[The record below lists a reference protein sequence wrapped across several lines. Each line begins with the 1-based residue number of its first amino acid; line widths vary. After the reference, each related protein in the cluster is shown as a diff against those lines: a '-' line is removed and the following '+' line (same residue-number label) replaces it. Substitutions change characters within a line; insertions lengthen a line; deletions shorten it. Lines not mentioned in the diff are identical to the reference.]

1 MSVYLKESTNEKLR
15 IYTVNMSKKLPPSN
29 DLTKLPTEAEREEQL
44 MQDVLL
50 LLENLVYREE
60 ATVKLILNCLY
71 DAGSTNLINQKFQSQ
86 NIKRTLKWISKM
98 SKPAF
103 RMIAWQWFKKNFP
116 KLITDWLRSQIEFKK
131 IETPKVEIVVED
143 QGTNL
148 NSLDQAQD
156 QMYEVKQLR
165 SQVKLLTGIL
175 LVVVTVLT
183 GSFVWAGYLL
193 ERSHLQV
200 VEELQ
205 TQVKTLEASVNKH

>member
-1 MSVYLKESTNEKLR
+1 
-15 IYTVNMSKKLPPSN
+15 MSKQLPPSS

-44 MQDVLL
+44 IQDVLL
-50 LLENLVYREE
+50 LLENMVYREE

-71 DAGSTNLINQKFQSQ
+71 DVASTNLINQKFQSRTL
-86 NIKRTLKWISKM
+86 NRTLKWISKM

-103 RMIAWQWFKKNFP
+103 RMIAWQWFKKNCP
-116 KLITDWLRSQIEFKK
+116 KLITDWLRSQIQFKK
-131 IETPKVEIVVED
+131 VETPKVEIVVED
-143 QGTNL
+143 QRTKL
-148 NSLDQAQD
+148 NSLDQAQN

-165 SQVKLLTGIL
+165 SQVKLLTGVL
-175 LVVVTVLT
+175 VVVVTVLT

>member
-1 MSVYLKESTNEKLR
+1 
-15 IYTVNMSKKLPPSN
+15 MSKQLPPSS

-44 MQDVLL
+44 MQDVLV
-50 LLENLVYREE
+50 LLENIVCREE

-71 DAGSTNLINQKFQSQ
+71 DVASTNLINQKFQSRTL
-86 NIKRTLKWISKM
+86 NRTLKLICKM

-103 RMIAWQWFKKNFP
+103 RMIAWQWFKKNCP

-131 IETPKVEIVVED
+131 VETTKVEIVVED
-143 QGTNL
+143 QKTNL
-148 NSLDQAQD
+148 NSLDQTQD
-156 QMYEVKQLR
+156 QTYEVKQLR
-165 SQVKLLTGIL
+165 SQVKLLTGVL
-175 LVVVTVLT
+175 VVVVTVLT
-183 GSFVWAGYLL
+183 SSFVWAGYLL